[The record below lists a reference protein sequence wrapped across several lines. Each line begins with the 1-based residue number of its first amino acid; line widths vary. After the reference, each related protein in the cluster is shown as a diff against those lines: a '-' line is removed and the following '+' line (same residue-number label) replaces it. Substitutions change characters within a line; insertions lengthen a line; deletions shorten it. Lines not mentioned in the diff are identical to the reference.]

1 MSKNSGGPCIQ
12 LLLRQGVTKVG
23 AEPTPLTSNE
33 VDELRLSGRGQKDE
47 AP

>member
-12 LLLRQGVTKVG
+12 LLLQQGVIKVG
-23 AEPTPLTSNE
+23 VKPQPLTLNE
-33 VDELRLSGRGQKDE
+33 VNKLRLSGRGQKDE

>member
-1 MSKNSGGPCIQ
+1 MVNKSGESCLH